1 MCEKGQ
7 RRPMSPNPLADQW
20 TASAG
25 IQEGHK
31 IQSARCPDGFL
42 INLGHDRTNSVIWL
56 SSSSI
61 SEHVYQNSSQNSK
74 SLFKILYSKFHLQN
88 D

>member
-1 MCEKGQ
+1 MTREKGQ

-31 IQSARCPDGFL
+31 IRSARCPDGFL
-42 INLGHDRTNSVIWL
+42 VNLGHDRL
-56 SSSSI
+56 SSYI
-61 SEHVYQNSSQNSK
+61 FEHVYQNSSQNSK
-74 SLFKILYSKFHLQN
+74 SLFKILYSKFHLQY

>member
-1 MCEKGQ
+1 MTREKGQ

-31 IQSARCPDGFL
+31 IWSARCPDGFL
-42 INLGHDRTNSVIWL
+42 VNLGHNRTNSVIWL
-56 SSSSI
+56 SSYI
-61 SEHVYQNSSQNSK
+61 FEHVYQNSSQNSK
-74 SLFKILYSKFHLQN
+74 SLFKILYSKFHLQF

>member
-1 MCEKGQ
+1 
-7 RRPMSPNPLADQW
+7 MSPNPLADQW
-20 TASAG
+20 MASVG

-31 IQSARCPDGFL
+31 IRSACCPDGFL
-42 INLGHDRTNSVIWL
+42 VNLGHDRTNSVIWL
-56 SSSSI
+56 SSYI